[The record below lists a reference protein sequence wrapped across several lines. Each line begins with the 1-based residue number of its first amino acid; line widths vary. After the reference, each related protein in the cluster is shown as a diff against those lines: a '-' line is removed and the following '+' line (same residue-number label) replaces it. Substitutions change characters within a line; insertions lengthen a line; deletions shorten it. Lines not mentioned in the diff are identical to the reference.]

1 MWLPAETFRQVIAA
15 APLVAIDLIV
25 HDVSDRFL
33 LGQRT
38 NPPAQGWWFVPGGR
52 VRKGESLDEAFRRVT
67 QAELGQPLERAEAE
81 FIGVYEHFY
90 EESAVDP
97 QTSTHYVVLAHRC
110 QLAGLEPTALPR
122 DQHQSLAWW
131 PRERVRSAADVHP
144 YTQAYFL

>member
-15 APLVAIDLIV
+15 APLVAIDLIIR
-25 HDVSDRFL
+25 DGADRFL

-67 QAELGQPLERAEAE
+67 QAELGQPLERADAE
-81 FIGVYEHFY
+81 FLGVYEHFY
-90 EESAVDP
+90 SDSALEE
-97 QTSTHYVVLAHRC
+97 QTPTHYVVLAHRY
-110 QLAGLEPTALPR
+110 QLAGLEPAALPH

-131 PRERVRSAADVHP
+131 SGERVRSAADMHP
-144 YTQAYFL
+144 YTQAYFQ